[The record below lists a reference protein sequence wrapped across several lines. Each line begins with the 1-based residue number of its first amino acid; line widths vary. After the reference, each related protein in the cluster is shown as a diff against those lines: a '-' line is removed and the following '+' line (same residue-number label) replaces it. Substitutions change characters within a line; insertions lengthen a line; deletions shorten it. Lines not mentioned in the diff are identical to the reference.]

1 MYVWQIVLGKQLLY
15 ELTIISVIDDLEL
28 AVECTI
34 KLKLALRERERRLWF
49 WFWFAAEGGCIW
61 PLLALHFCGPAKPPV
76 TSPAHLPMLH
86 TGRFHISYMHTHLF
100 MHTAGPHHLPNWTL
114 ICFSFCRS
122 ISSKRKRKKGMKR
135 TGDIFL
141 VMIIACQV

>member
-1 MYVWQIVLGKQLLY
+1 MI
-15 ELTIISVIDDLEL
+15 LEL
-28 AVECTI
+28 VGDCTV
-34 KLKLALRERERRLWF
+34 KLAQRERERERARRLWF

-86 TGRFHISYMHTHLF
+86 TGRFHISYMPTHLF

-122 ISSKRKRKKGMKR
+122 ISSKRKRKKGMER
-135 TGDIFL
+135 AGDIFL
-141 VMIIACQV
+141 VMIIVCQV